1 MIKFNIAEKLR
12 NYSRVLKVAKK
23 PDTDDF
29 YAALK
34 ICLMGVFVVGL
45 LGYIVY
51 IISILF
57 LG

>member
-1 MIKFNIAEKLR
+1 MKFDVAEKLR
-12 NYSRVLKVAKK
+12 SYSRVLKVAKK
-23 PDTDDF
+23 PDMDDF
-29 YAALK
+29 YGALK

-45 LGYIVY
+45 LGYVVY

>member
-1 MIKFNIAEKLR
+1 MKLNIREKLT

-23 PDTDDF
+23 PDREDF
-29 YAALK
+29 AAALK
-34 ICLMGVFVVGL
+34 VCLMGLFVVGM
-45 LGYIVY
+45 LGYVVY